1 MFHRKS
7 KSTQCRITIFTRI
20 EKACI
25 GIGIETDCIE
35 SSSIHPEYVLLA
47 LLSFEANE
55 EIGKIGA
62 TIVDQEDTESMV
74 EGDLEVYLL
83 VKGIDIESF
92 LASQLFQT
100 LLQNLINDD

>member
-1 MFHRKS
+1 M
-7 KSTQCRITIFTRI
+7 
-20 EKACI
+20 
-25 GIGIETDCIE
+25 
-35 SSSIHPEYVLLA
+35 LLA

-83 VKGIDIESF
+83 MKGVDIESF

>member
-1 MFHRKS
+1 
-7 KSTQCRITIFTRI
+7 
-20 EKACI
+20 
-25 GIGIETDCIE
+25 
-35 SSSIHPEYVLLA
+35 VLLA

-62 TIVDQEDTESMV
+62 TIVEEDTESMMV

-83 VKGIDIESF
+83 MKGVDIESF